1 MIEKKKKKFDLLNK
15 KKINFFLLASRLL
28 LRGYPTPAAAAK
40 QQLQGQ

>member
-28 LRGYPTPAAAAK
+28 RYPTPAAAAK